1 MEVTLVHPDNK
12 DGKVVVTNQIQY
24 DAFKARGFVDV
35 AEKESKDLKAAET
48 QGLKAHPMADAS
60 KETPFNQKKADETAD
75 VDRKNAAQS
84 SDKAKKETK

>member
-35 AEKESKDLKAAET
+35 KESESKDLKAAKT
-48 QGLKAHPMADAS
+48 SGLQAKPEADAS
-60 KETPFNQKKADETAD
+60 KDNQVKQPVSPKSDTDKKNE
-75 VDRKNAAQS
+75 
-84 SDKAKKETK
+84 KETN